1 MNQLF
6 LGNKAYSG
14 IRNLIFDLG
23 GVVVNIS
30 YKNTIER
37 FKNIGFSNFD
47 EIYGQMSQSHVFDKY
62 DKGQILPAEFRHEL
76 RKVSKLNF
84 TDNDFDN
91 AWNAMILDIPSHRIE
106 TLKKLGKQYKIF
118 LLSNTNEIHLS
129 YFFNYVDTTFGKGL
143 FESLFDTLYLSCRM
157 GMRKPDH
164 EIYQKVVADSNLVAS
179 ESLFIDDTD
188 FNVAA
193 AIETGLQGFTIQK
206 NEDITELFKNS
217 LI

>member
-6 LGNKAYSG
+6 LGNKAFSG
-14 IRNLIFDLG
+14 IRNIIFDLG

-30 YKNTIER
+30 YNNTIER

-47 EIYGQMSQSHVFDKY
+47 EIFGQMRQSHVFDKY

-91 AWNAMILDIPSHRIE
+91 AWNAMILDIPVHRIE
-106 TLKKLGKQYKIF
+106 TLISLRKYYRIF

-129 YFFNYVDTTFGKGL
+129 YLFNYVDSSFGKGI
-143 FESLFDTLYLSCRM
+143 FESLFDKLYYSCRM
-157 GMRKPDH
+157 GMRKPDY

-188 FNVAA
+188 FNVTA
-193 AIETGLQGFTIQK
+193 AIEAGLQGFTIKK